1 MRKHSSQAIQFN
13 AKVLKELPRFVFCFV
28 FMRIPTCLGLSVL
41 GQRGSSWKSELYNS
55 PLSLSH
61 KTWET
66 ERSLE
71 KPQLLSG
78 SWPSSYP
85 CSPKAPSTKPQW
97 APWTKRLLRHQPSSA
112 RRQEHGVV
120 PEQGKKEV
128 WHINACL
135 CWDGTPWLPN
145 RSWTKET

>member
-28 FMRIPTCLGLSVL
+28 FWEFLHAWGCLSWGNGGVA
-41 GQRGSSWKSELYNS
+41 GSQSYTIH
-55 PLSLSH
+55 LSLSH